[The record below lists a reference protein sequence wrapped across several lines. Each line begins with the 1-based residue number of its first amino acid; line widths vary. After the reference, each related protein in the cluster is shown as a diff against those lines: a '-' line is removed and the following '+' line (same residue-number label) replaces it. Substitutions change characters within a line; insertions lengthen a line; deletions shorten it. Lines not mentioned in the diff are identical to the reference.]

1 MFCGNGIGIIS
12 TQTNWISQPI
22 CNARHARG
30 ARRRRRAEWQKKN
43 KKNSVAWRQVRWSSR
58 ARSVSTDGREG
69 EAACGVCDWW
79 VSDEVLSAAG
89 QFGSESICQ
98 IWLQPCWVWGERK
111 RQITGSIAGWESGG
125 RVVCGGEEKK
135 MMKRRCDQCFRTLRL
150 LPSLSEPPPFVPGL
164 FPLNPPSP
172 PHIGHPQHWSLLRDY
187 LWTSHFSGRFVDPFS
202 FSPRVARRR
211 TKAQIGDTALGKRKR
226 GSVNTAAP
234 PAANVAALFFLSQR
248 SNWQDCGQDST

>member
-1 MFCGNGIGIIS
+1 MTASSVVKPGPERKYRWEGRRSCVWCLWLMGFWWGPECCW
-12 TQTNWISQPI
+12 TVWIWIYLSDMI
-22 CNARHARG
+22 
-30 ARRRRRAEWQKKN
+30 
-43 KKNSVAWRQVRWSSR
+43 
-58 ARSVSTDGREG
+58 
-69 EAACGVCDWW
+69 AA
-79 VSDEVLSAAG
+79 VLS
-89 QFGSESICQ
+89 
-98 IWLQPCWVWGERK
+98 L
-111 RQITGSIAGWESGG
+111 
-125 RVVCGGEEKK
+125 GGEEKTNNRK
-135 MMKRRCDQCFRTLRL
+135 HCGVRERREGGVWWGREKKWWNVGVISVSERSGYYPACQSH
-150 LPSLSEPPPFVPGL
+150 LPSCLASFLP
-164 FPLNPPSP
+164 P

>member
-1 MFCGNGIGIIS
+1 M
-12 TQTNWISQPI
+12 
-22 CNARHARG
+22 RG
-30 ARRRRRAEWQKKN
+30 TPVGHGGGGEQNDKK
-43 KKNSVAWRQVRWSSR
+43 KKKKISVAWRQVRWSSR

-164 FPLNPPSP
+164 FPLNPRSP
-172 PHIGHPQHWSLLRDY
+172 PHVGHPQHWSLLRDY
-187 LWTSHFSGRFVDPFS
+187 LWTSHFSGFVCWPF
-202 FSPRVARRR
+202 
-211 TKAQIGDTALGKRKR
+211 
-226 GSVNTAAP
+226 
-234 PAANVAALFFLSQR
+234 FFLSACCSPAHESPYWRYRAQKKKKRKCQYR
-248 SNWQDCGQDST
+248 SSSRCERGSPFFSLPEIKLTRLWSGLHLKKI